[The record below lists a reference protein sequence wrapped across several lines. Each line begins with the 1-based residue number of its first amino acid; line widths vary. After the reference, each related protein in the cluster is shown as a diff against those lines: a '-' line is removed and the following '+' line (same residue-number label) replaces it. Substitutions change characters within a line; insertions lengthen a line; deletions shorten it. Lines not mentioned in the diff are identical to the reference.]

1 MSEDFKKEDSRREEE
16 QPEEAS
22 ALEPREEDLPVQKPA
37 RDFNLNLDR
46 ELKKIPDY
54 SRVKA
59 DPKQKKKKKK
69 KRRLTAFAKV
79 MLAFVILGISLLLSY
94 VILFAAQ
101 DVFGMTKPDEEIIV
115 SIQRNATVADIAEQ
129 LETVGVIRSAE
140 LFRIYYR
147 VTKPSGNF
155 QYGTYKLNSNMSYD
169 AVIGELSKYSTTRD
183 EVTVMFPEGAT
194 IYDMALKLQTE
205 NVCTVEEFMA
215 TIDGTDFGYDFE
227 KELTSNPL
235 RYHKLEGYAFPDTYN
250 FYVGDNPVDVVNK
263 LLKNFSNKWTDEREE
278 LQESSGLTMEQV
290 IIVAS
295 IVQKE
300 SGNPTEM
307 RRVASVYLNRL
318 NSKEIFPKLEADPT
332 RKYSEQLRLQMQG
345 IVDQELLDAYNTYEG
360 VGLPPGPI
368 CNPGLDAIDAVLN
381 PEETDYYFFCNNLE
395 TGEYF
400 YATTMEEH
408 ERNLWKAGLT

>member
-1 MSEDFKKEDSRREEE
+1 
-16 QPEEAS
+16 
-22 ALEPREEDLPVQKPA
+22 
-37 RDFNLNLDR
+37 
-46 ELKKIPDY
+46 
-54 SRVKA
+54 
-59 DPKQKKKKKK
+59 
-69 KRRLTAFAKV
+69 
-79 MLAFVILGISLLLSY
+79 
-94 VILFAAQ
+94 
-101 DVFGMTKPDEEIIV
+101 
-115 SIQRNATVADIAEQ
+115 
-129 LETVGVIRSAE
+129 
-140 LFRIYYR
+140 
-147 VTKPSGNF
+147 
-155 QYGTYKLNSNMSYD
+155 
-169 AVIGELSKYSTTRD
+169 
-183 EVTVMFPEGAT
+183 MFPEGAT